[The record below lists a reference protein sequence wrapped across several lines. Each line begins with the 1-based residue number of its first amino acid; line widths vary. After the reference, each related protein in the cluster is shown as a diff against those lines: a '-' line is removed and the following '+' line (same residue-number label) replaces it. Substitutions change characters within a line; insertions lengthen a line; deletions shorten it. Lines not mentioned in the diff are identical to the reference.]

1 MPVSTV
7 FSYKTGKCG
16 CAAKSYMGDTI
27 VTIGRS
33 MHDRAVEYRRP
44 VCGKKMAGKR
54 ELHDHKWAHTI

>member
-1 MPVSTV
+1 MR
-7 FSYKTGKCG
+7 GKVLHG
-16 CAAKSYMGDTI
+16 GHH

-54 ELHDHKWAHTI
+54 ELYDHKWAHAI